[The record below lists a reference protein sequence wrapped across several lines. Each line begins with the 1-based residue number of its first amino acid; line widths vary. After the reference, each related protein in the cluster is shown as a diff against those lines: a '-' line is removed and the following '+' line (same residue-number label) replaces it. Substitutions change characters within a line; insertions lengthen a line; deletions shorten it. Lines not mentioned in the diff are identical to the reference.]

1 MLSIIIHRFKQTNG
15 SISAFSEIRKY
26 EFDYKAFILVTFD
39 GPRWH
44 VILDKEI
51 LLTVKKK
58 NANYNSQGLLLNFKC
73 IANRNIQCAVQ
84 CITQHNY
91 TKINAEH
98 INKILIDKS

>member
-51 LLTVKKK
+51 LLAVKKK
-58 NANYNSQGLLLNFKC
+58 KRKLQFA
-73 IANRNIQCAVQ
+73 RTAVKFQ
-84 CITQHNY
+84 MHC
-91 TKINAEH
+91 
-98 INKILIDKS
+98 